1 MVEEFR
7 KLKTLAK
14 SIKPLIRIGK
24 NGVSGNV
31 IEELKRLLK
40 KYHLVKIKVLKAAPI
55 EGKDEL
61 KKMAQSLARETDSQV
76 VLIIGNTF
84 TLYFK

>member
-14 SIKPLIRIGK
+14 SIKPIIRIGK

-31 IEELKRLLK
+31 IKELKRLLK

-61 KKMAQSLARETDSQV
+61 KRMAQSLARETDSQV